1 MPEYD
6 DMLRSLPSAY
16 RRDPWVTGLLGAV
29 AGVDSAQRADA
40 AETADQMFLDSMT
53 WLLPVEE
60 REAGLTPEKG
70 ASIEDRR
77 AALAAK
83 WRSLSGKCD
92 IELIRTICGS
102 WNGIAAEVT
111 YDGGIVRYDPVPLH
125 GRHARQHGECAA
137 RAARGHPR
145 TPAV

>member
-29 AGVDSAQRADA
+29 AGVDSTQRADA

-102 WNGIAAEVT
+102 WNGRDVSYSFTAEAS
-111 YDGGIVRYDPVPLH
+111 G
-125 GRHARQHGECAA
+125 
-137 RAARGHPR
+137 
-145 TPAV
+145 